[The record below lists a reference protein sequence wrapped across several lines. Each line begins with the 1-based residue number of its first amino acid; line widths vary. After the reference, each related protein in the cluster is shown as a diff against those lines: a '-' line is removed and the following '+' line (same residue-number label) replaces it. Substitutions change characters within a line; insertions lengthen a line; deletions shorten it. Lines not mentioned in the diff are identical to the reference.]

1 MANYICK
8 ASPFKAT
15 QCDGECSRCS
25 SASKNPYNSYAPREE
40 VTIVPSHYLPFTS
53 REDREKGRVQSI

>member
-15 QCDGECSRCS
+15 SCDGDCSRCS
-25 SASKNPYNSYAPREE
+25 SARVDHYSHPDLRAEA
-40 VTIVPSHYLPFTS
+40 TIVPSYYLPFIS
-53 REDREKGRVQSI
+53 QEDRMADRVHSI